1 MSTIVYCNKDSRLYC
16 KESTTWKAVCRIS
29 GVYCTQCKNVIHYDF
44 RKGIFLCKE
53 NNLKIFKYED
63 LTDQEKANL

>member
-1 MSTIVYCNKDSRLYC
+1 MSTIVYCNRDSRLYC
-16 KESTTWKAVCRIS
+16 KKSTTGKAVCRIS
-29 GVYCTQCKNVIHYDF
+29 GVYCTRCKNMMQYNF
-44 RKGIFLCKE
+44 SKGIYLCKL